1 MIKILTVI
9 FFSLLFVTGAYGED
23 LYTECSY
30 CDSSDR
36 VSLAKSTAVNEGSY
50 SPTTGGIVIV
60 FIYDDT
66 LSQLFK
72 YSVNIS
78 IEKEIGLE
86 NIVNATEI
94 SLSNSEVS
102 AETQLSNSKYYA
114 LSVVFDIEDD
124 VADSVYDII
133 GLSSVQAE
141 VIDDFTGQFGL
152 EEKLETYIGTVL
164 SIAGKVVNVNFVI
177 QVEFS
182 DGSSALFKITGID
195 GYGNVTYKLSQ
206 DSFSVP
212 SESIEDFVGA
222 MNNIGIPVSYT
233 FSSSETSYRCS
244 STVDNGVITLTC
256 TRT

>member
-1 MIKILTVI
+1 M
-9 FFSLLFVTGAYGED
+9 
-23 LYTECSY
+23 
-30 CDSSDR
+30 
-36 VSLAKSTAVNEGSY
+36 
-50 SPTTGGIVIV
+50 
-60 FIYDDT
+60 
-66 LSQLFK
+66 
-72 YSVNIS
+72 
-78 IEKEIGLE
+78 
-86 NIVNATEI
+86 
-94 SLSNSEVS
+94 
-102 AETQLSNSKYYA
+102 
-114 LSVVFDIEDD
+114 SVVFDIEDD

-206 DSFSVP
+206 ATADGNNIPLTNQDYLDSQDSFSVP

-244 STVDNGVITLTC
+244 STVDNGTITLTC